1 MIEMISFNKFMFL
14 YSIIHVQFDQMNY
27 TFDSIFINMYTLFQW
42 IRSLKQSF
50 YWLKLRS
57 NRIDKSSKYCSF
69 CVEELFH
76 AKNLI
81 SLLRNFGHIALYK
94 NILRF
99 EIPSHSIHFFFK
111 RLPLLTKCG
120 FQSFC
125 YMYDRIFFFCNT
137 ILLQNLVTHSVHPTI
152 FFSILSL

>member
-1 MIEMISFNKFMFL
+1 M
-14 YSIIHVQFDQMNY
+14 
-27 TFDSIFINMYTLFQW
+27 
-42 IRSLKQSF
+42 
-50 YWLKLRS
+50 
-57 NRIDKSSKYCSF
+57 
-69 CVEELFH
+69 EELFH
-76 AKNLI
+76 AKKLI

-99 EIPSHSIHFFFK
+99 EIPSHSIHFFK

-125 YMYDRIFFFCNT
+125 YMYDRIFFFWNT

-152 FFSILSL
+152 FFSILSLWFIKKACPISSYFLIQSSLAPLHVCNTFLEFYRLVYIVWFCSFEGICLVETLCMSRIPVVLSDVVTCTIP